1 MEDATYTTIEEAVA
15 QLKRDPA
22 RVVKL
27 RLDDVTVEMRAL
39 PEHAPAGTAAEL
51 FARVGPWAGETTEE
65 LQQLLAEGGDAAR
78 SRRAVT
84 W

>member
-1 MEDATYTTIEEAVA
+1 MEEAPYTTIEEAVA

-27 RLDDVTVEMRAL
+27 RVDDVTVEMRAL
-39 PEHAPAGTAAEL
+39 PEPAPSGTAAEM
-51 FARVGPWAGETTEE
+51 FARVGPWAGETMEE
-65 LQQLLAEGGDAAR
+65 LQRLLAEGGDAAR
-78 SRRAVT
+78 SRRAVA